1 MEKNKF
7 LILGIGNKFRSDDGA
22 GVAAAEKIKKFG
34 VEKFDVKIIDGEGT
48 DIMESWKGYD
58 NVIIIDAVQK
68 NGSSGKIYEINAC
81 EEELQSDFFNYS
93 SHAFGLAEAIN
104 VSRVMNKLPKSLIV
118 YGIEGQHFNFDTKLS
133 GKIEKAVN
141 KTAEMIKEKY
151 GN

>member
-1 MEKNKF
+1 MDKNKF
-7 LILGIGNKFRSDDGA
+7 LILGIGNRFRSDDGA
-22 GVAAAEKIKKFG
+22 GVAVAEKIKKF
-34 VEKFDVKIIDGEGT
+34 EIDKFDVKIIDGEGT

-68 NGSSGKIYEINAC
+68 NGSFGKIYEINAC

-104 VSRVMNKLPKSLIV
+104 VSRVINKLPKLLIV

-133 GKIEKAVN
+133 AKIEKAVN
-141 KTAEMIKEKY
+141 KTAALIKEKY
-151 GN
+151 GK